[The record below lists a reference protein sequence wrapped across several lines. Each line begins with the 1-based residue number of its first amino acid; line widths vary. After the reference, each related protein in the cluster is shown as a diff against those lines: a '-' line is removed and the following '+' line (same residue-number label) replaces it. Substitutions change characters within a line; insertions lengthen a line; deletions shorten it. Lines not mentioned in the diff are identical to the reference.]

1 MDNYD
6 IPVVVYIF
14 HRLETTKLIFEVL
27 QKVRPRILYVYADGP
42 REGKSE
48 ETAVK
53 EVRDYVNSAVNW
65 ECDFVKRYS
74 EVNLS
79 CSPNIVR
86 GFNEVLSKYPYGI
99 FLEDDAVPTKEF
111 FIYCEELLFKY
122 EKEKKIQYIA
132 GFNGIGDNDIIKYSY
147 SFGRSVPMSGAI
159 ATWSDRW
166 TEKDEKASSWLQKKK
181 DKHFAE
187 YFFTR
192 EFRNHSYKEFETI
205 YNNGKGEWDIV
216 FHYDLLSKNRFAIV
230 PRINLVRSYGY
241 TDGAFHPQSNI
252 VAKNLVK
259 YMDYSDKAFEFPMK
273 EPEEIEWNKEYDRER
288 QRIFISVNGNRLQ
301 RYIHYIYMKIKDFAY
316 KYMPKKMW
324 NAIKKVIGKR

>member
-99 FLEDDAVPTKEF
+99 FLEDDAVPTTEF
-111 FIYCEELLFKY
+111 FMYCEVLLKKY
-122 EKEKKIQYIA
+122 KQNKNIQYIA
-132 GFNGIGDNDIIKYSY
+132 GFNGIGDNNIIENDY
-147 SFGRSVPMSGAI
+147 SFGRFAPMSGAI
-159 ATWSDRW
+159 AIWSDKW
-166 TEKDEKASSWLQKKK
+166 NEIDDKVQSWPMMKK
-181 DKHFAE
+181 DKNFASF
-187 YFFTR
+187 FFTN
-192 EFRNHSYKEFETI
+192 EFKHNSYKDFATI
-205 YNNGKGEWDIV
+205 YEKGNGEWDIALQ
-216 FHYDLLSKNRFAIV
+216 YDTLYRNRFAIV

-241 TDGAFHPQSNI
+241 TDGAFHPQSDI

-273 EPEEIEWNKEYDRER
+273 EPEVIEWNKAYDKER
-288 QRIFISVNGNRLQ
+288 QRIFLAVNGGYVRRHL
-301 RYIHYIYMKIKDFAY
+301 HYLHISIKDMAY
-316 KYMPKKMW
+316 KYMPRSLWDALKSFKK
-324 NAIKKVIGKR
+324 